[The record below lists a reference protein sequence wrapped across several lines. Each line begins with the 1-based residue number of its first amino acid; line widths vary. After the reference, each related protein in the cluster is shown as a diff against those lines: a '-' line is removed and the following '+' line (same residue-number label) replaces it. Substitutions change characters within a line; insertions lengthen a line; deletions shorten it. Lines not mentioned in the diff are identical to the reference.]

1 MRALAFRGRPLQIWP
16 IAVLCALF
24 TVWGLLHVWVR
35 LQLITI
41 GYEISRQT
49 QLRHDLTELTQ
60 KLSLELRTR
69 MDLGTIEHVAHER
82 LQMVAPD
89 PQQLRPLVLPPGAE

>member
-1 MRALAFRGRPLQIWP
+1 MSLRKLAGTPLPLWPLAL
-16 IAVLCALF
+16 LCAIA

-35 LQLITI
+35 LQLIQV

-60 KLSLELRTR
+60 RLSLELRTR
-69 MDLGTIEHVAHER
+69 MDLGTVEKIARER
-82 LQMVAPD
+82 LQMAPPD
-89 PQQLRPLVLPPGAE
+89 PQQLRPIQLPAGLR

>member
-1 MRALAFRGRPLQIWP
+1 MRSIALRGKPVRLWP
-16 IAVLCALF
+16 IALLCALF

-35 LQLITI
+35 LQLITV
-41 GYEISRQT
+41 GYEISHQT

-60 KLSLELRTR
+60 RLSLELRTR
-69 MDLGTIEHVAHER
+69 MDLGTIERLAHER

-89 PQQLRPLVLPPGAE
+89 PQSIRPLVLPVPR

>member
-1 MRALAFRGRPLQIWP
+1 MRALAFRGRPLRLWP